1 MKRKLAAILLIST
14 IVLSGCSSKGLTGS
28 KTSDNSAA
36 QNTVSGQTTSPGDNA
51 SISSGQRV
59 QVQTNFNSIKSG
71 TIPQLTGVQKA
82 QVDVK
87 LNSTLKDLDS
97 TLKSIQDAQDI
108 DLSSVN

>member
-36 QNTVSGQTTSPGDNA
+36 QNTVSGQTTAPGDK
-51 SISSGQRV
+51 RV
-59 QVQTNFNSIKSG
+59 QVQTNFNSIKPG

>member
-14 IVLSGCSSKGLTGS
+14 VIFSGCSSKGLAGS
-28 KTSDNSAA
+28 NS
-36 QNTVSGQTTSPGDNA
+36 TVSGQTVAPGDNA
-51 SISSGQRV
+51 SVSSEQRV
-59 QVQTNFNSIKSG
+59 QVETKFNPIKPGTVPQLSG
-71 TIPQLTGVQKA
+71 TQKA

-87 LNSTLKDLDS
+87 LNSTLKDVDS